1 MIAEPDFI
9 SLVSSFSL
17 TGLERIKCLYSSLL
31 KTVDI
36 EGDLV
41 ECGVF
46 KGGNILGMAEF
57 LHTTNNNNKTIFA
70 YDTFTGMT
78 EPSKNDI
85 NYGGWHASDLLQI
98 DDNIKCAASIDDV
111 KNNISSNTNYDCAKI
126 RYVKGD
132 IRQTLKDKNNLP
144 EKISLLRLDT
154 DFYDSTKIEL
164 EVLYPLM
171 SKNSILIIDD
181 YGHWQGCR
189 DAVTEFFKD
198 NPIDFQHI
206 DYTCVCATV
215 NSNY

>member
-1 MIAEPDFI
+1 MITESAFT
-9 SLVSSFSL
+9 SLVSKFSL
-17 TGLERIKCLYSSLL
+17 TGLERIKCLYNSLL
-31 KTVDI
+31 KSVEI

-57 LHTTNNNNKTIFA
+57 LHTNNINNKTIFA

-78 EPSKNDI
+78 EPSEKDFA
-85 NYGGWHASDLLQI
+85 YGGAHASDLLHL
-98 DDNIKCAASIDDV
+98 DEVKCAASLNDV
-111 KNNISSNTNYDCAKI
+111 KNNISSNTSYDCTKI
-126 RYVKGD
+126 RYIKGD

-198 NPIDFQHI
+198 KPIDLQHI

-215 NSNY
+215 KSHY